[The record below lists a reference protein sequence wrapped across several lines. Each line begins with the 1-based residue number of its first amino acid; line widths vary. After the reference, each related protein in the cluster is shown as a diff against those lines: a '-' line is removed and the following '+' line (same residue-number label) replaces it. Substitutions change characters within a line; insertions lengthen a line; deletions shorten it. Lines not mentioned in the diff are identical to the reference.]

1 MMMEQNKAWPM
12 LSFKS
17 AFLFFGVIIL
27 INFLFQPLF
36 GLLGIS
42 PQVSLFV
49 INSVG
54 ISITL
59 SYVLLVLNKM
69 YRSKKQALVVSGLIT
84 LSSFLVCYAVIFL
97 GL

>member
-1 MMMEQNKAWPM
+1 MEQNREWKM

-17 AFLFFGVIIL
+17 AFVFFGLVIL
-27 INFLFQPLF
+27 INFIFQPLF

-42 PQVSLFV
+42 EQVSLFV

-54 ISITL
+54 ISIAL
-59 SYVLLVLNKM
+59 SYALLVLNKM
-69 YRSKKQALVVSGLIT
+69 YRSKKQALIMSGLIT
-84 LSSFLVCYAVIFL
+84 LASFLVCYAVIFL